1 MNAFLC
7 YNYIAG
13 YLRKLEAILTITDE
27 ATIQI
32 NDWLV
37 EYKKTTD
44 SKKKKQLQNLIVI
57 ATMPLVKKIACSL
70 ARRSTDPVDDLIQV
84 GALGLIKAIDF
95 FNPTI
100 NTKFK
105 TYASYLI
112 TGEIRHYLRDK
123 ASMIKAPREIQELAF
138 RINNVIKQLSKD
150 GNDNPT
156 NEQIAEAMSLPVKK
170 VSDIIEVDRR
180 KSTISLDQ
188 TITTNENDCFSLADK
203 IPAGD
208 YQEYLNAYEEKL
220 MLAHAIEEL
229 PNKLKDVIKLSYYE
243 DLNQREIAEI
253 LNISQM
259 QVSRRLKRALSEIY
273 EIITAQNNYERE

>member
-1 MNAFLC
+1 M
-7 YNYIAG
+7 
-13 YLRKLEAILTITDE
+13 TITDE
-27 ATIQI
+27 ATLQI

-37 EYKKTTD
+37 EYKNTTD
-44 SKKKKQLQNLIVI
+44 EKKKKQLQNLIVI

-70 ARRSTDPVDDLIQV
+70 ARRATDPVDDLIQV
-84 GALGLIKAIDF
+84 GSLGLIKAIEF

-100 NTKFK
+100 STKFK

-138 RINNVIKQLSKD
+138 RINTVIKQLSED
-150 GNDNPT
+150 GIENPT

-170 VSDIIEVDRR
+170 INDVIEVDRR

-188 TITTNENDCFSLADK
+188 TFSNNEDDCFSLADK

-208 YQEYLNAYEEKL
+208 YQEFLNSYEEKM
-220 MLAHAIEEL
+220 MLTHAIEEL
-229 PNKLKDVIKLSYYE
+229 PPNLKEVVELNYYE
-243 DLNQREIAEI
+243 DLNQREIADI
-253 LNISQM
+253 LGVSQM
-259 QVSRRLKRALSEIY
+259 QVSRRLKKALSEIY
-273 EIITAQNNYERE
+273 NIITEKNNYERD